1 MQINEIK
8 LLLQKELDPK
18 RYEHTI
24 GVMYTA
30 AALAMRENADI
41 EQAMMAGL
49 LHDCAKCIPHNI
61 KFQMCEEYQIELTQI
76 ERENPALIH
85 AKLGA
90 VLAKEIYQIN
100 DQVVLD
106 AIVCH
111 TTGKP
116 NMNLIE
122 KILYLADAI
131 EPNRKMKHLIQ
142 IRKLAFV
149 DIDAS
154 LYELLR
160 GSVWYLEHTD
170 RVVDDMTQKTYEYYS
185 EIIKRRTK

>member
-41 EQAMMAGL
+41 DQAMMAGL

-90 VLAKEIYQIN
+90 VLAKEIYQVH
-100 DQVVLD
+100 DQVILD

-116 NMNLIE
+116 NMNPIE

-131 EPNRKMKHLIQ
+131 EPNRKMKHLAQ

-149 DIDAS
+149 DIDSS

-170 RVVDDMTQKTYEYYS
+170 RVVDDMTKKTYEYYS
-185 EIIKRRTK
+185 EIIKRRTN

>member
-90 VLAKEIYQIN
+90 VLAKEIYQVN